1 MDYFAYRN
9 GVLHAE
15 SVPLTAI
22 ADALGTP
29 CYCYSTATISRHYR
43 VIADA
48 FAGRDALVAYSVK
61 ANGNLAVIATLARL
75 GAGADVVSEG
85 EIRRALAA
93 GVALEKIVYSGV
105 GKTREE
111 MAFALSS
118 GVTHFNV
125 ESEPELVA
133 LSETAASLS
142 TTALV
147 ALRVNPDVD
156 AGSHD
161 KISTGR
167 RRDKF
172 GVAIGQA
179 PALYAAAAAL
189 PGLEVD
195 GVDVHIGSQ
204 LTDLEPFRRAFECA
218 IDLVQSLRA
227 DGHVIRR
234 LDLGGGLGIPYG
246 DETPPSPA
254 AYAEMVFA
262 LTEGLDCRIVLEP
275 GRVIVGNAGILLARV
290 IYVKETEERSF
301 IIVDAA
307 MNDLVR
313 PAMYAAQHAI
323 SAVAQPTADV
333 PFEPADVVGPVCE
346 SGDTFATQMP
356 LPPLS
361 AGDLIAFRSAG
372 AYGAVMAST
381 YNGRLLVPEVLI
393 DGERWAEVR
402 PRMKYET
409 LLGLDCL
416 PDWLQ
421 EGTTP

>member
-1 MDYFAYRN
+1 MDHFAYRE
-9 GVLHAE
+9 GALHAE
-15 SVPLTAI
+15 AVPLAAI
-22 ADALGTP
+22 AEAVGTP

-48 FAGRDALVAYSVK
+48 FAGRDSLIAYSVK
-61 ANGNLAVIATLARL
+61 ANGNLAVIATLAKL

-93 GVALEKIVYSGV
+93 GVAPDKIVFSGV

-111 MAFALSS
+111 MAYALSS
-118 GVTHFNV
+118 GVLHFNV
-125 ESEPELVA
+125 ESEPELAA
-133 LSETAASLS
+133 LSEVASSLS
-142 TTALV
+142 AKALV

-167 RRDKF
+167 RHDKF
-172 GVAIGQA
+172 GIAIEQA
-179 PALYAAAAAL
+179 PALYARAAAL

-204 LTDLEPFRRAFECA
+204 LTDLEPFRRAFGRA
-218 IDLVQSLRA
+218 IELVKGLRS
-227 DGHVIRR
+227 DGHAIRR
-234 LDLGGGLGIPYG
+234 LDLGGGLGIPYT
-246 DETPPSPA
+246 EEAPPSPA

-275 GRVIVGNAGILLARV
+275 GRVIVGNAGVLLARV
-290 IYVKETEERSF
+290 IYVKEAEARRF
-301 IIVDAA
+301 VIVDAA

-313 PAMYAAQHAI
+313 PAMYAARHAI
-323 SAVAQPTADV
+323 ATVAEPAPGAV
-333 PFEPADVVGPVCE
+333 FEAADVVGPICE
-346 SGDTFATQMP
+346 SGDTFATQVA
-356 LPPLS
+356 LPALA

-393 DGERWAEVR
+393 DGDRWAEVR
-402 PRMKYET
+402 PRMEYET
-409 LLGLDCL
+409 LLAMDRL
-416 PDWLQ
+416 PEWLR
-421 EGTTP
+421 ETVAS

>member
-1 MDYFAYRN
+1 MDHFAYRD
-9 GVLHAE
+9 GALHAE
-15 SVPLTAI
+15 SVPLAAI
-22 ADALGTP
+22 AEAVGTP
-29 CYCYSTATISRHYR
+29 CYCYSTATIARHYR

-48 FAGRDALVAYSVK
+48 FAGRDSLIAYSVK
-61 ANGNLAVIATLARL
+61 ANGNLAVIATLAQL

-93 GVALEKIVYSGV
+93 GVAPDKIVFSGV

-111 MAFALSS
+111 MAYALSS
-118 GVTHFNV
+118 GVKHFNV
-125 ESEPELVA
+125 ESEPELEA
-133 LSETAASLS
+133 LSEVASSLS
-142 TTALV
+142 ATALV
-147 ALRVNPDVD
+147 ALRVNPDVA

-167 RRDKF
+167 RHDKF
-172 GVAIGQA
+172 GIAIERA
-179 PALYAAAAAL
+179 PALYARTAAL

-204 LTDLEPFRRAFECA
+204 LTDLEPFRRAFGRA
-218 IDLVQSLRA
+218 IELVKALRS
-227 DGHVIRR
+227 DGHAIRR
-234 LDLGGGLGIPYG
+234 LDLGGGLGIPYTA
-246 DETPPSPA
+246 EAPPSPA

-290 IYVKETEERSF
+290 IYVKEAEARRF

-313 PAMYAAQHAI
+313 PAMYAASHAI
-323 SAVAQPTADV
+323 ATVTQPAAGAA
-333 PFEPADVVGPVCE
+333 FEAADVVGPICE
-346 SGDTFATQMP
+346 TSDTFARQVP
-356 LPPLS
+356 LPPLA

-372 AYGAVMAST
+372 AYGAVMSST

-393 DGERWAEVR
+393 DGDRWAEVR
-402 PRMKYET
+402 PRMEYET
-409 LLGLDCL
+409 LLAMDRL
-416 PDWLQ
+416 PEWLR
-421 EGTTP
+421 ETVTS